1 VPPVARPLVVGD
13 TVVATFTDADS
24 LILYTIR
31 SAEPLEFAVFIKTEQ
46 NEFLELTVRDSTTGE
61 VLALTGAG
69 DDLDAPDNLNLRR
82 TGILR
87 VEPGDVVLLEA
98 RSYPNDRTGRLV
110 L

>member
-69 DDLDAPDNLNLRR
+69 LHTSSDTPIR
-82 TGILR
+82 I
-87 VEPGDVVLLEA
+87 PGK
-98 RSYPNDRTGRLV
+98 
-110 L
+110 